1 MVSDKWLAASR
12 RIVFLITRPCPS
24 THDREKMM
32 KMDELI
38 AGYEP
43 LLARLID
50 ESDGAMYRAFYLLPN
65 PEVKLSVGQNRQFQ
79 RVYII
84 GILERSHLACMT
96 FLARSH
102 RWLNACGAALE
113 SSNILGF
120 AASLRGFLESAADG
134 FDVIGYL
141 PETLKDSFEHIYAL
155 LYEAD
160 QRDAPAIIIKEL
172 EDRLIH
178 YAFATRQPKIGP
190 SMPHHVAKS
199 QADYIRAFEKFGTS
213 GAKNLYADLCALTHP
228 SSESVN
234 CFLIEGDHLVSF
246 TAQHDD
252 TAIEIILRT
261 YEECIA
267 NMFQYSLNSAL
278 LALAYLS
285 RLNSDWMGPR
295 DVEVNAIGRTG
306 SQLKQVDE
314 FVKKRLK
321 SGATPTGIRR

>member
-1 MVSDKWLAASR
+1 
-12 RIVFLITRPCPS
+12 
-24 THDREKMM
+24 M

-50 ESDGAMYRAFYLLPN
+50 ESDGATYRAFYLLPN
-65 PEVKLSVGQNRQFQ
+65 PEVKLNVEQNRQFQ
-79 RVYII
+79 SIYLI

-102 RWLNACGAALE
+102 RWLKTCQTAIE
-113 SSNILGF
+113 TSNILGF

-141 PETLKDSFEHIYAL
+141 PGALKNSFEPIYLL

-160 QRDAPAIIIKEL
+160 ECNHPAIIIKEL

-199 QADYIRAFEKFGTS
+199 QADYIRAFEKFGAP
-213 GAKNLYADLCALTHP
+213 GAGNLYADLCALTHP

-252 TAIEIILRT
+252 TSIEVILRT

-278 LALAYLS
+278 VALAYLS
-285 RLNSDWMGPR
+285 RLNSDWIGPR
-295 DVEVNAIGRTG
+295 DMEVNAIGGTR

-314 FVKKRLK
+314 FVRTRREG
-321 SGATPTGIRR
+321 GAHPAGLRRQLQSLISSLGMEQRPE